1 MNRKVI
7 LISGNG
13 GLAFGQKEVATFV
26 DKLTQL
32 DNVDLEVVGNGEQNL
47 TIDEIS
53 QSLDTVLPEQDV
65 TIIIQSHGTMKDGFE
80 FCIGDD
86 FSMSSKELFRLI
98 KIKLENKPIDIFT
111 NACHGGGMLLDKEEL
126 AEGSILVS
134 LTSSEESNFEIDYP
148 NMIEHF
154 ETFSGE
160 VTAYNLLEFYL
171 VNFLKNRYKPF
182 ITVSGQSTIYNLD
195 KFLTSGEARNI
206 IFDSEHFSSIGEPP
220 NYLNVFK
227 KMKKLKNEW
236 DIYAVE
242 YGLAMSICL
251 NELKNKGLVKNH
263 NEILNSNKIR

>member
-13 GLAFGQKEVATFV
+13 GSAFGQKEVAIFV

-32 DNVDLEVVGNGEQNL
+32 DNVDLEVVGNGEKNL
-47 TIDEIS
+47 TMDEIS
-53 QSLDTVLPEQDV
+53 QSLDTVISEQDV
-65 TIIIQSHGTMKDGFE
+65 TIIIQGHGRMRNGFE

-86 FSMSSKELFRLI
+86 SSISSRQLFQMI
-98 KIKLENKPIDIFT
+98 KMKLGNKPIDIFT
-111 NACHGGGMLLDKEEL
+111 SACHGGGMLLDKEEL
-126 AEGSILVS
+126 AEGSTLVS
-134 LTSSEESNFEIDYP
+134 LTSSEEPIVCIDYL

-171 VNFLKNRYKPF
+171 VNFLKNRHKPF
-182 ITVSGQSTIYNLD
+182 IAFSGQPTIYNLD
-195 KFLTSGEARNI
+195 KFLSSREARNI
-206 IFDSEHFSSIGEPP
+206 NFDSEHFSSIGELP

-227 KMKKLKNEW
+227 KMQNLKREY
-236 DIYAVE
+236 DIDAVD

-251 NELKNKGLVKNH
+251 NELKNKGLVRSH
-263 NEILNSNKIR
+263 NEAINNNKSK